1 MNPSEYKQMMSY
13 LLRPKKKPILKDN
26 FIYDGSK
33 NTVRSEREIKEE
45 EINKDP
51 NMLRRIKYYVET
63 YDNVP
68 LGKDF
73 DKAIL
78 KEDENI
84 KKARGQNILER
95 GKKRINTTPQKPF
108 KKINKP
114 IVDLKKIDP
123 LPIDPTPAIPPR
135 DDIQQPL
142 EVERRY
148 RQIVEEG
155 RKQKEMEE
163 RSGIGGILLKWR
175 SLN

>member
-1 MNPSEYKQMMSY
+1 MVGCSFDYLSNLVKKSKFLREFTLENKKYEEDYKQS
-13 LLRPKKKPILKDN
+13 D
-26 FIYDGSK
+26 D
-33 NTVRSEREIKEE
+33 V
-45 EINKDP
+45 
-51 NMLRRIKYYVET
+51 
-63 YDNVP
+63 
-68 LGKDF
+68 
-73 DKAIL
+73 
-78 KEDENI
+78 DENI

-163 RSGIGGILLKWR
+163 RSGIGGILLR
-175 SLN
+175 